1 VSATAA
7 RNIAVAREYL
17 QALERFATGEELARY
32 FTPDVVQQE
41 FPNRLS
47 PQGAQRG
54 LAEMLAGAERGKQ
67 MLKRQTLAVK
77 NTVADGNLVALEFE
91 WIGVLA
97 QPIGHLAAGDAMR
110 AHIAA
115 FLEFS
120 EDGRIKTQRNYDCY
134 QPL

>member
-1 VSATAA
+1 MSAA

-17 QALERFATGEELARY
+17 QAVERFATGDDLAKY

-41 FPNRLS
+41 FPNRLV

-54 LAEMLAGAERGKQ
+54 LAEMLAGSERGKEL
-67 MLKRQTLAVK
+67 LKQQTLAVK
-77 NTVADGNLVALEFE
+77 NTVADGNFVAVEFE
-91 WIGVLA
+91 WTGVLA
-97 QPIGHLAAGDAMR
+97 QPIGHLAAGDSMR

-115 FLEFS
+115 FLEFTA
-120 EDGRIKTQRNYDCY
+120 DGRIKNQRNYDCY